1 MILVFELFDQESVI
15 NANIDSMDSAKL
27 NSMLLAKMKSIQKMT
42 TLNFNELLICHY
54 WLNKEIGLKILTV
67 N

>member
-27 NSMLLAKMKSIQKMT
+27 NSMLLAKMKSIQKMA
-42 TLNFNELLICHY
+42 TLNINELLICHY
-54 WLNKEIGLKILTV
+54 WLDEEIGLNILTV

>member
-1 MILVFELFDQESVI
+1 
-15 NANIDSMDSAKL
+15 
-27 NSMLLAKMKSIQKMT
+27 MLLAKMKSIQKMT

-54 WLNKEIGLKILTV
+54 WPNEEIGLKILTV